1 MSISARAKLNEIA
14 FNFEYSNNSQYSQVE
29 LKFVTKMHRLY
40 AIRKFKNKC
49 CDSQFFCKV
58 LAVETNKVKHTQNK
72 TINSILDTAIKTVY
86 LIKRFLAKYANF

>member
-40 AIRKFKNKC
+40 EKENSK
-49 CDSQFFCKV
+49 
-58 LAVETNKVKHTQNK
+58 TNVMIH
-72 TINSILDTAIKTVY
+72 
-86 LIKRFLAKYANF
+86 NFPAEF